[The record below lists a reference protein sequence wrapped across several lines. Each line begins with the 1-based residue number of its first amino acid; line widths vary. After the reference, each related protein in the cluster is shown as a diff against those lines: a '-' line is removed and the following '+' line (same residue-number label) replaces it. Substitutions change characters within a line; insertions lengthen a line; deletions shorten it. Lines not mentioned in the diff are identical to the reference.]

1 MLDFDRRPGP
11 RVIPLAGDN
20 GPSFRGGAA
29 AAPSSGG
36 YAWESHPA
44 AMALVLVFI
53 LVLAWKVV
61 R

>member
-1 MLDFDRRPGP
+1 MLERRPGP

-20 GPSFRGGAA
+20 GPSFQGGTAV
-29 AAPSSGG
+29 APSAG
-36 YAWESHPA
+36 YAWETHPA
-44 AMALVLVFI
+44 AMILVAIFV